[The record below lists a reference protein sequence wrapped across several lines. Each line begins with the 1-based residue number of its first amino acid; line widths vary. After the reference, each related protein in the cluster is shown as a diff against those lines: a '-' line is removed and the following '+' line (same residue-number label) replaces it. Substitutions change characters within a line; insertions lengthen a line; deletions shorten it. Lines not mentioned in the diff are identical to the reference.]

1 MKKRLFCLFLCLV
14 MLGSLVL
21 TSCSNKS
28 EDEAT
33 EDIEKEASESAL
45 TLTMW
50 IVSEEKVSDAAAA
63 AVSDALNSITRSK
76 FKTALVLKYMTEEE
90 YRSTLEATIT
100 AYEETKKNEVS
111 VETEA
116 PAETESGEQAE
127 VTDETMTNE
136 FGMTVIKYPE
146 LIANQVD
153 IIYISGEDMYI
164 DFIDAG
170 WLAELDTELSS
181 SSKKIKEYVSSTLL
195 SAAKYNGTTYAIPNN
210 RVIGEYTYMLLNKEL
225 MAKYAQD
232 AYAKLSMIDG
242 FYDDDLYSFLNLVH
256 KFEPNV
262 IPLDMNEEF
271 NYQFYLDMLAH
282 YWYIDSA
289 DYSIQLNKFSMF
301 GYHYDNIK
309 DLTRGSTVLGYNS
322 LFEDADFVEDY
333 LQLNRFRMDDY
344 FGDATEEGKTAAV
357 KFVKGSYADLAQYE
371 DDYYS
376 VVVQYPTASSS
387 DIYDNMFGVCKYSR
401 NVSRSMEIITYLN
414 TNAEFRN
421 LLQYGIEN
429 VHYEVKEDD
438 QGNFIGIHRLTKD
451 YNMTLDATGNMF
463 IAYPDTENDMTAD
476 IWESGKVQN
485 RSSLVN
491 PLLGLDFAAYSATT
505 GAAQEALTINKDKGY
520 NLSYSTGYSKD
531 VLSQNTVLANWITGC
546 DNAGKGVY
554 VLKTFVTEGQ
564 NVTINYYVYNNNL
577 TKNATFKVEEIRDVE
592 IIKDEKGKETEK
604 QTNLDFIL
612 TYADA
617 SGKSNTPGYELSLVS
632 LYTKKTN
639 EFELLC
645 KTNDAD
651 TAIQVQ
657 DMNSLLT
664 FDFMNTKQ
672 YSIEEFNGLTQT
684 MVLKNETLMTW
695 MGTTKSG
702 AKPEAHSLKYEGE
715 AVNGKKE
722 YTFVLFRRNLKYVNT
737 VDVQPTGNNGEL
749 VVNFNITQ
757 DEEDQCETTESK
769 YVLTYVRVTADEN
782 VNVSYKVTVNGKD
795 EKTTEKVAETDPD
808 FTLLGNLDTELV
820 KYLQKLNDT
829 MVAFI
834 EDQFT
839 AIYNNYHT
847 KLSTLTGTPD
857 EIRAKKSAA
866 LNDAMAEFEAV
877 IKEVGYL
884 MTTDEVAPVYSTKRM
899 EKIHTSGVLETAGLI
914 MDDRTTENIPESA
927 TVGALNLL
935 HRYVL
940 NAVAKD
946 PLKITYI
953 EVDENT
959 DKEVE
964 KEANYGGANGEPYV
978 YFTSPYGIYHSWLEK
993 YGFLPKK

>member
-21 TSCSNKS
+21 TSCSDKS
-28 EDEAT
+28 EEEAP
-33 EDIEKEASESAL
+33 EDIEKEASESAM

-63 AVSDALNSITRSK
+63 AVSDAINSITKSK
-76 FKTALVLKYMTEEE
+76 FKTALVLKYMTEAE
-90 YRSTLEATIT
+90 YRSTLEATIA
-100 AYEETKKNEVS
+100 AYEEATKNEVP

-153 IIYISGEDMYI
+153 IIYISSEDMYI
-164 DFIDAG
+164 DFIENE

-232 AYAKLSMIDG
+232 AYAKLNMIEG

-271 NYQFYLDMLAH
+271 DYQFYLDMLAH

-301 GYHYDNIK
+301 GYHYDNAK

-357 KFVKGSYADLAQYE
+357 KFVKGSYADLAQYQ
-371 DDYYS
+371 DKYYS
-376 VVVQYPTASSS
+376 VVVQYPTASSE
-387 DIYDNMFGVCKYSR
+387 DIYENMFGVCKYSR
-401 NVSRSMEIITYLN
+401 DVSRSMEIITYLN
-414 TNAEFRN
+414 TNSEFRN

-429 VHYEVKEDD
+429 VHYEVKKDD
-438 QGNFIGIHRLTKD
+438 RGDFIGIHRLTKE

-491 PLLGLDFAAYSATT
+491 PLLGLNFAEYSAAT
-505 GAAQEALTINKDKGY
+505 GAAQEAPTINKDKGY

-531 VLSQNTVLANWITGC
+531 VLSQNTALANWIAGC
-546 DNAGKGVY
+546 DNAGKGIY
-554 VLKTFVTEGQ
+554 VLKTSVFEGQ
-564 NVTINYYVYNNNL
+564 NVTINFYVYNNNL
-577 TKNATFKVEEIRDVE
+577 SKNATFIVDEIREVE
-592 IIKDEKGKETEK
+592 VTTDDKGKETEK

-617 SGKSNTPGYELSLVS
+617 SGKSDTPGYELSLVS

-645 KTNDAD
+645 KVNDAD
-651 TAIQVQ
+651 TAIQMQ
-657 DMNSLLT
+657 SMSSLLT

-684 MVLKNETLMTW
+684 MVLKNEILMKW
-695 MGTTKSG
+695 IDLYKND
-702 AKPEAHSLKYEGE
+702 KNLKTYVLKFEGE
-715 AVNGKKE
+715 AENGKKE
-722 YTFVLFRRNLKYVNT
+722 CTFVLFRNNLKYVNT

-757 DEEDQCETTESK
+757 DKEDQYETADSK

-782 VNVSYKVTVNGKD
+782 VNVSYKITVNGK
-795 EKTTEKVAETDPD
+795 AETPTETVEEADPD

-834 EDQFT
+834 EEQFT
-839 AIYNNYHT
+839 AIYNDYHT
-847 KLSTLTGTPD
+847 ELSQITGTD
-857 EIRAKKSAA
+857 EEIRAKKAAA
-866 LNDAMAEFEAV
+866 LNDAMAAFEAV
-877 IKEVGYL
+877 VKEVAYL
-884 MTTDEVAPVYSTKRM
+884 LSTEKVTPDYSDQYM
-899 EKIHTSGVLETAGLI
+899 EKIYTSGVLEEAGLI
-914 MDDRTTENIPESA
+914 MDDRTTDIKESK
-927 TVGALNLL
+927 TTGALNLL

-940 NAVAKD
+940 NAVVKD
-946 PLKITYI
+946 PIKITYI
-953 EVDENT
+953 ET
-959 DKEVE
+959 DPDTEEKVE
-964 KEANYGGANGEPYV
+964 KEADYGGEPYV
-978 YFTSPYGIYHSWLEK
+978 YFTSPYGIYYSWLEK